1 MMTKETMRP
10 HPKGRGAYRHF
21 TSFAT
26 RWRDNDQY
34 GHMNNAVYYELF
46 DSAVNKFL
54 IDSGILALAGDKT
67 LFLVAS
73 SGCDYF
79 TEVAY
84 PDDVDV
90 GIAIRR
96 IGSSSITYD
105 VGLFLAGA
113 DKTAATGFFVHVNV
127 ASDDQRPCPIDA
139 VTREKCAALVVG
151 TGQSC

>member
-1 MMTKETMRP
+1 MTKETMRP
-10 HPKGRGAYRHF
+10 HPKGRDAYRHF

-67 LFLVAS
+67 QFLVAS

-79 TEVAY
+79 TDVAY
-84 PDDVDV
+84 PSDVDV
-90 GIAIRR
+90 GLAVRR
-96 IGSSSITYD
+96 IGKSSVTYD
-105 VGLFLAGA
+105 VGLFLADA
-113 DKTAATGFFVHVNV
+113 DITAATGVFVHVNV
-127 ASDDQRPCPIDA
+127 ATDDQRPLAIDA
-139 VTREKCAALVVG
+139 ATRVKCAALMIDG
-151 TGQSC
+151 E

>member
-1 MMTKETMRP
+1 MTATTARP
-10 HPKGRGAYRHF
+10 RPTGREAYRHF
-21 TSFAT
+21 TAFAT

-54 IDSGILALAGDKT
+54 IDSGILALAGDKS

-79 TEVAY
+79 TDVAY
-84 PDDVDV
+84 PSDVEV

-96 IGSSSITYD
+96 IGNSSITYD
-105 VGLFLAGA
+105 IGLFLADA
-113 DKTAATGFFVHVNV
+113 DRAAATGFFVHVNV
-127 ASDDQRPCPIDA
+127 ASADQRPCAIDA
-139 VTREKCAALVVG
+139 ATRAKCAALMIG
-151 TGQSC
+151 GQDG

>member
-1 MMTKETMRP
+1 MTKETMRP
-10 HPKGRGAYRHF
+10 HPKGRDAYRHF

-54 IDSGILALAGDKT
+54 IDSGILALTGDKT

-113 DKTAATGFFVHVNV
+113 DITAATGFFVHVNV
-127 ASDDQRPCPIDA
+127 ASDDQRPCTIDA

-151 TGQSC
+151 AGQSC

>member
-1 MMTKETMRP
+1 MTEQNTRP
-10 HPKGRGAYRHF
+10 RPKGREAYRHF
-21 TSFAT
+21 TTFAT

-67 LFLVAS
+67 QFLVAS

-84 PDDVDV
+84 V
-90 GIAIRR
+90 GLAVRR
-96 IGSSSITYD
+96 IGKSSVTYD
-105 VGLFLAGA
+105 VGLFRA
-113 DKTAATGFFVHVNV
+113 DADITAATGVFVHVNV
-127 ASDDQRPCPIDA
+127 VTDDQRPLAIDA
-139 VTREKCAALVVG
+139 ATRAKCAALMI
-151 TGQSC
+151 QDQ